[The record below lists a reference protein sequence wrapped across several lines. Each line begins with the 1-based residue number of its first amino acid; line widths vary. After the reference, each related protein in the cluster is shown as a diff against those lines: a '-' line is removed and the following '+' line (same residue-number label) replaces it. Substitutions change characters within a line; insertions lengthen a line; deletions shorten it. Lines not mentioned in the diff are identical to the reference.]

1 MAKLCYIDSPFKVK
15 DLVISKD
22 TMMLMA
28 IGHDGN
34 VCYWKLQDQ
43 SSSIRL
49 NLEALKISSAM
60 ISPSKEYMVIVD

>member
-1 MAKLCYIDSPFKVK
+1 MAKLCCIKCPFKVK
-15 DLVISKD
+15 DLLISKD
-22 TMMLMA
+22 TMMLLA

-49 NLEALKISSAM
+49 NIEA
-60 ISPSKEYMVIVD
+60 